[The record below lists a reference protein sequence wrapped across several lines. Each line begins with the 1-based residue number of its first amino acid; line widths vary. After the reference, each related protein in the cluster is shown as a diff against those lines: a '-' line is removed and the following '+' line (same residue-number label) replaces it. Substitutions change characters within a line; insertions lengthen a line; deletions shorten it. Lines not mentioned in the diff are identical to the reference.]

1 MVTHKPPTPDIR
13 VATYLSLTGPDMKPS
28 TRLIVR
34 TIGDF
39 VDPDTGTA
47 NPSYDTIAY
56 WAGCSKGAVSNAVKE
71 ARALG
76 IFETTKIPTA
86 MGNSQFKY
94 HFVHMMNSNFQPL
107 PRRARA
113 TDDDGKPMS
122 LGLDRLTEL
131 MELRARVERLENL
144 ENVDQETGEIVER
157 VHIVNERKEEEEF
170 SSYSEQ
176 AIEITSSS
184 VPSVQDFDIDNPPAD
199 FNEDYVNWAIP
210 QFPKWLKSWNHG
222 ITGAVG
228 FYRYDWTRFQKDLPR
243 NRDANKPAPAKVY
256 TSPYSS
262 KDYPVCTDCGQQ
274 DAPSRMRDGKCARC
288 RALQP
293 AGAWE

>member
-122 LGLDRLTEL
+122 LELDRLTEL

-170 SSYSEQ
+170 
-176 AIEITSSS
+176 
-184 VPSVQDFDIDNPPAD
+184 
-199 FNEDYVNWAIP
+199 
-210 QFPKWLKSWNHG
+210 
-222 ITGAVG
+222 
-228 FYRYDWTRFQKDLPR
+228 RF
-243 NRDANKPAPAKVY
+243 
-256 TSPYSS
+256 
-262 KDYPVCTDCGQQ
+262 C
-274 DAPSRMRDGKCARC
+274 
-288 RALQP
+288 
-293 AGAWE
+293 